1 MGRARKAVIPAAGLG
16 TRFLPATKAQPKEM
30 LPIVDKP
37 AIQYVVE
44 EAVLGGLDDVLM
56 VTGRGKRA
64 IEDHFDSA
72 VELERQLAALGRE
85 DLLAATRAISRMGA
99 VHYVRQ
105 GEALGLGHAV
115 ACARRHVGDEPFAVL
130 LGDDVL
136 ADEGRLLSRM
146 VDECER
152 TGRSVIA
159 VMELSDEQLDRYG
172 VIAAEVDPD
181 RPDAFSVSD
190 LVEKPGALHAP
201 SNLCI
206 IGRYVLTPDVF
217 QHLSQTRPGR
227 GGEIQLTDALRA
239 QAEEEPI
246 RALRF
251 SGTRY
256 DIGTKSDY
264 LRATVELAARRED
277 LGPQFRDF
285 LQTFVG
291 GMAFPSSNGAAVPR
305 PVADDGAASRADHE
319 LDEGA

>member
-1 MGRARKAVIPAAGLG
+1 
-16 TRFLPATKAQPKEM
+16 M

-44 EAVLGGLDDVLM
+44 EAVLAGLDDVLM

-64 IEDHFDSA
+64 IEDHFDTA
-72 VELERQLAALGRE
+72 AELERQLAAIGRE
-85 DLLAATRAISRMGA
+85 DLLAATRAVSRLGA

-105 GEALGLGHAV
+105 GEPLGLGHAIG
-115 ACARRHVGDEPFAVL
+115 CARRHVGDEPFAVL

-152 TGRSVIA
+152 SGRSVIA
-159 VMELSDEQLDRYG
+159 VMEFGGKQLDRHG
-172 VIAAEVDPD
+172 VIAADPDPD
-181 RPDAFSVSD
+181 RSDVYSVGD

-201 SNLCI
+201 SNLCV

-217 QHLSQTRPGR
+217 AHISRTRPGR

-239 QAEEEPI
+239 QALEEPI
-246 RALRF
+246 RAIRF
-251 SGTRY
+251 AGTRY
-256 DIGTKSDY
+256 DIGSKSDY

-277 LGPQFRDF
+277 LGPVFRSFLREFIDRPDF
-285 LQTFVG
+285 SPANGGNGRRPTVGNGVERHPDAGVG
-291 GMAFPSSNGAAVPR
+291 GGS
-305 PVADDGAASRADHE
+305 
-319 LDEGA
+319 